1 MKRNLL
7 VHQEIQL
14 FIKKVIK
21 DTCYHNM
28 NKHVH
33 VYLMV
38 QMSTQNVMMYI
49 ELIAEAINRCI
60 VIIIF
65 EGSHY
70 MVLATTNQHLPLS
83 AKIHKGGLK

>member
-1 MKRNLL
+1 
-7 VHQEIQL
+7 
-14 FIKKVIK
+14 
-21 DTCYHNM
+21 M

-38 QMSTQNVMMYI
+38 QTYEYTECDMHI
-49 ELIAEAINRCI
+49 KLIAEAINRCT
-60 VIIIF
+60 IITIF

-70 MVLATTNQHLPLS
+70 VVLATTNQHLSLS

>member
-1 MKRNLL
+1 
-7 VHQEIQL
+7 
-14 FIKKVIK
+14 
-21 DTCYHNM
+21 M

-33 VYLMV
+33 VYLMA
-38 QMSTQNVMMYI
+38 QMTQCDMYI

-60 VIIIF
+60 IIIVF

-83 AKIHKGGLK
+83 AKIYKGGLT